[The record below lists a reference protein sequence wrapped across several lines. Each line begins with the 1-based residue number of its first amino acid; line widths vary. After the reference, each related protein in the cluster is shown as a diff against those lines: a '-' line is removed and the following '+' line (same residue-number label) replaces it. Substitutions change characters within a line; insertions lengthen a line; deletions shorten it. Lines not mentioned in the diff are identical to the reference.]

1 MTGRRDG
8 KMEGVDEGKEG
19 GSAAAAAAAL
29 CETAKAQLYTSR
41 YKLDMEL
48 KLVWGTACRKPKIVY
63 NRII

>member
-1 MTGRRDG
+1 M
-8 KMEGVDEGKEG
+8 DEGKVG